1 MFMWFWYL
9 LFLTIGYGHSE
20 ISPPSDGVSKVLLQT
35 LLQNAA
41 GIFVDPKRQIGLEHT
56 VLVTGCNHGFL
67 NHLLNFKCFADRLG
81 LKFLVV
87 AMDEKVHQ
95 YLTKHTNIL
104 SYYMPTGVDNT
115 SAVVTSDSVTFR
127 SKQFNLITARKK
139 EAVHDI
145 LVLGYDV
152 LFSDTDV
159 AILRDPL
166 PYLLWKNVDYV
177 HSLNAVCRK

>member
-104 SYYMPTGVDNT
+104 S
-115 SAVVTSDSVTFR
+115 
-127 SKQFNLITARKK
+127 
-139 EAVHDI
+139 
-145 LVLGYDV
+145 
-152 LFSDTDV
+152 
-159 AILRDPL
+159 
-166 PYLLWKNVDYV
+166 
-177 HSLNAVCRK
+177 